1 MHIYSKLVEDDGS
14 IMLNAILNFIVQFL
28 SNPTILIALIVMV
41 GLIIQRKSAADTMKG
56 TIKTIVGFGIISA
69 GAGVVI
75 GSLTPLDKLMAGTF
89 DLSGTLPVNESAFA
103 VASAKFG
110 AALSGIMA
118 IALVVNV
125 IQARFSKFKFIYLTG
140 HEIMWVS
147 TVCAISLNA
156 INMPL
161 WQIII
166 SGGLLTGT
174 YMAVFPAL
182 IYKSVCKVT
191 GTKDLAIGHSGTVFY
206 WLAMIVGRLTG
217 NKEKSAEDIKISK
230 SWNVLRDLTVS
241 LTLAMVIVYIAVSI
255 LSMIQ
260 APDLAKETF
269 AGTNFIIFSIMHGA
283 QFAVAIYLIQAGV
296 RMVVGELVPAF
307 KGVAEKFIPDAI
319 PALDIPILYPY
330 QPNSVLIGFISATV
344 GGLAAFFVQIL
355 LIGTIFELPLIL
367 PTLFT
372 AFFYGAT
379 AGCLC
384 NQEGGLRG
392 VIIGSVFTGFT
403 IALFPALLIKFGK
416 VFVEGTTFGGGD
428 SAIIG
433 IFNTQIGGF
442 ISSFGLFIV
451 IILLSLAPIVWSVMT
466 SGRPGITERNISE
479 GK

>member
-1 MHIYSKLVEDDGS
+1 MEVDDS
-14 IMLNAILNFIVQFL
+14 NMLHAILNFIVQFL

-41 GLIIQRKSAADTMKG
+41 GLIIQKKKTPDIMKG
-56 TIKTIVGFGIISA
+56 TIKTIVGFSIIGA

-75 GSLTPLDKLMAGTF
+75 GSLTPLDKLMSGAF
-89 DLSGTLPVNESAFA
+89 DLTGTLPVNESAFA

-118 IALVVNV
+118 IALIVNV
-125 IQARFSKFKFIYLTG
+125 LQAKFSKFKFIYLTG

-147 TVCAISLNA
+147 TVCAISLSA

-191 GTKDLAIGHSGTVFY
+191 GTKDLAVGHSGIVFY
-206 WLAMIVGRLTG
+206 WLAALVARVTG
-217 NKEKSAEDIKISK
+217 NKEKSAEDIKVAK
-230 SWNVLRDLTVS
+230 SLNVLRDLTVS
-241 LTLAMVIVYIAVSI
+241 LTLAMVVVYVVVSI
-255 LSMIQ
+255 LAMIV

-269 AGTNFIIFSIMHGA
+269 GDSKFIIFSITYGA
-283 QFAVAIYLIQAGV
+283 QFAVAIYIIQAGV

-307 KGVAEKFIPDAI
+307 KGVAEKFIPNAI

-330 QPNSVLIGFISATV
+330 QPNSVLIGFICATL
-344 GGLAAFFVQIL
+344 GSLAAFFIQVAF
-355 LIGTIFELPLIL
+355 IGTAFELPLIL

-379 AGCLC
+379 AGCLA

-392 VIIGSVFTGFT
+392 VVIGSVFTGFI
-403 IALFPALLIKFGK
+403 IALFPALLIKFGS
-416 VFVEGTTFGGGD
+416 VFVKGTTFGGAD
-428 SAIIG
+428 SAVIG
-433 IFNTQIGGF
+433 IFNTQIGSF

-451 IILLSLAPIVWSVMT
+451 IILLSLAPIVWSVLT
-466 SGRPGITERNISE
+466 SSKPGITERNISE